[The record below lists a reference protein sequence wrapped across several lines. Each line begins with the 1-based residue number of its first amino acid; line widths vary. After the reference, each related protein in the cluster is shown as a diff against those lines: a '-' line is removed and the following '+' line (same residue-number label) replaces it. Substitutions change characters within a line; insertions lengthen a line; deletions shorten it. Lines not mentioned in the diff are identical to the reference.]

1 MVTGRPIPRTTAG
14 VTLIE
19 LLVMS
24 VIASLV
30 GLTVIQG
37 FSGISRGI
45 IATRFKSLAT
55 QLANEKMQS
64 LKNTSYYRLRV
75 SSHTVVPTALS
86 ALSPSVWS
94 DESNYSPTVSII
106 NGVTFTAYAMVERVK
121 KNASETLD
129 LKAWDST
136 DTGLKR
142 ITLDVVWR
150 ERDAWKRFQLTNLL
164 ENPNRGESEGDF
176 VGTVTDN
183 ATATPLSGAMVD
195 IAENPSMNAVSGGT
209 GNYRLGVRQGTYTLR
224 ASKPGYFTKTSANN
238 VISST
243 TTQVT
248 VNFAL
253 NAMSSGT
260 ISGSVWHNDHLVISR
275 VCGYKL
281 TGPTAQEYVE
291 IFNPT
296 TWTWT
301 VDGAIGLTFQRRLAQ
316 DPWPI
321 PIALNYAPGG
331 SLIPPGKFYLF
342 ASQSVL
348 NIDGT
353 PVSADAVWNTTIGGA
368 ACNTGAVVND
378 DCFPYFDAGAGV
390 YNILPTNGTDGAFEG
405 AGVLTLT
412 SLSTGMVLDR
422 VGWQG
427 AGWNN
432 PASSETLPVS
442 DQFGLQANEIYYR
455 KSDTGGAL
463 SSTVGPA
470 YDSGNN
476 SLDWAVNNGAPH
488 SPPRASA
495 SPALPVRTGIPSNGA
510 LIFADDGLSQMTQA
524 ALTGSPPEARF
535 TLSSVA
541 TGTWTVSASSG
552 NFFLSF
558 STPIGAGVNL
568 STSVVMNTSTL
579 YGFASGRVVD
589 ALGLG
594 GLAGISISPGVGLTN
609 GLGFF
614 NVPLFPGAQTLTA
627 NKGSTN
633 PNYTETSLPITI
645 VRGQSSSNHTLY
657 LSGGARIQGLL
668 TIDGVTPLPNVPVEV
683 TNVGTGMTMDNAISN
698 PSGLFSVSVPV
709 GTYAVRPTVEFGE
722 SISPDTPA
730 VNANVGGSTVFA
742 ATYTVTSAYG
752 TLTGKV
758 THQGK
763 PITTGVLLMASVVA
777 VPASPPPIDSSF
789 RGSGTLYYSG
799 SSRSDGTYSFKIQ
812 NGTYFV
818 TGWYTT
824 FNGNTPTVTRKDLTN
839 VVIAPRTTTTRDIAW

>member
-1 MVTGRPIPRTTAG
+1 
-14 VTLIE
+14 
-19 LLVMS
+19 
-24 VIASLV
+24 
-30 GLTVIQG
+30 
-37 FSGISRGI
+37 
-45 IATRFKSLAT
+45 
-55 QLANEKMQS
+55 
-64 LKNTSYYRLRV
+64 
-75 SSHTVVPTALS
+75 
-86 ALSPSVWS
+86 VWS
-94 DESNYSPTVSII
+94 DPYNYPPTDSVI
-106 NGVTFTAYAMVERVK
+106 NGIPFTTYTIVERMK
-121 KNASETLD
+121 KKADETLEM
-129 LKAWDST
+129 KAWSSG
-136 DTGLKR
+136 DTGLKQ
-142 ITLDVVWR
+142 ISLAIVWK
-150 ERDAWKRFQLTNLL
+150 ERGEWRKIQLTNLL
-164 ENPNRGESEGDF
+164 ENPDRKQADGDF
-176 VGTVTDN
+176 VGRVTD
-183 ATATPLSGAMVD
+183 TATTLPLQDVMVD
-195 IAENPSMNAVSGGT
+195 IAENSSLNAVTEASGD
-209 GNYRLGVRQGTYTLR
+209 YRLGAQQGTYTLR
-224 ASKPGYFTKTSANN
+224 VSKKGYFTKT
-238 VISST
+238 IE
-243 TTQVT
+243 
-248 VNFAL
+248 
-253 NAMSSGT
+253 
-260 ISGSVWHNDHLVISR
+260 
-275 VCGYKL
+275 K
-281 TGPTAQEYVE
+281 
-291 IFNPT
+291 
-296 TWTWT
+296 
-301 VDGAIGLTFQRRLAQ
+301 AIQ
-316 DPWPI
+316 
-321 PIALNYAPGG
+321 
-331 SLIPPGKFYLF
+331 
-342 ASQSVL
+342 
-348 NIDGT
+348 
-353 PVSADAVWNTTIGGA
+353 
-368 ACNTGAVVND
+368 
-378 DCFPYFDAGAGV
+378 AG
-390 YNILPTNGTDGAFEG
+390 E
-405 AGVLTLT
+405 
-412 SLSTGMVLDR
+412 
-422 VGWQG
+422 
-427 AGWNN
+427 
-432 PASSETLPVS
+432 
-442 DQFGLQANEIYYR
+442 
-455 KSDTGGAL
+455 L

-763 PITTGVLLMASVVA
+763 PITTGVLLM
-777 VPASPPPIDSSF
+777 PASWRF
-789 RGSGTLYYSG
+789 RLLLP
-799 SSRSDGTYSFKIQ
+799 Q
-812 NGTYFV
+812 
-818 TGWYTT
+818 
-824 FNGNTPTVTRKDLTN
+824 
-839 VVIAPRTTTTRDIAW
+839 